1 MYPRLRD
8 FPQPAMID
16 NLAEEAR
23 TPDTLPLHPPQDP
36 QAPPAPQQEPQ
47 VLDEPNKA
55 QQALEVRFEPPPG
68 EPARSSM
75 TLELRCGAPDAIIRY
90 ALSADMDESSP
101 IYQAG
106 EPILLTRSAV
116 VSARAWSGGIEG
128 PISSASYE
136 IIQALWQQRE
146 PEDQS
151 DAVAHQESRAFDFDD
166 GWKAAAASTRGKLHA
181 HRAGWREDSFSIAQA
196 NSPAGSWAILAVA
209 DGAGSANLARVG
221 SRLACHASVE
231 SLRLSLSEQE
241 LSEDIGLLKERD
253 LPLLREKI
261 VQSARDALQVLAVEA
276 EQRQKPLGDF
286 ATTLLLLVRCAWK
299 NQHVCGALQIGDGA
313 IVLQNRD
320 GLLTILGVADHGEH
334 SSETRFL
341 STPGIEA
348 ELAARTRF
356 SIRSGLSA
364 VAVLSDGVSDDF
376 FPEEKRLPEVFAQVL
391 PLVRGEAGDAALL
404 GWLGYEKKGSS
415 DDRTI
420 IVSWGPEPGA
430 ASTCSTEPGEPTGEI
445 ASQGGVDDAAADGA
459 A

>member
-1 MYPRLRD
+1 MYPRLRA
-8 FPQPAMID
+8 FPQPAMTD
-16 NLAEEAR
+16 NLAEEAL
-23 TPDTLPLHPPQDP
+23 TPDTLPLHPPQ
-36 QAPPAPQQEPQ
+36 APPALQQEPQ
-47 VLDEPNKA
+47 VLDEPSEA
-55 QQALEVRFEPPPG
+55 QQALAVRFEPPPG

-75 TLELRCGAPDAIIRY
+75 TLELRCDTPDAIIRY
-90 ALSADMDESSP
+90 SIGADLDESSP

-106 EPILLTRSAV
+106 EPILLTRSGIIT
-116 VSARAWSGGIEG
+116 ARAWSGGTEG

-151 DAVAHQESRAFDFDD
+151 DAVAHQESCAFDFDD
-166 GWKAAAASTRGKLHA
+166 GWKACAASTRGKLHA
-181 HRAGWREDSFSIAQA
+181 HRALWREDSFSIAQA
-196 NSPAGSWAILAVA
+196 SSSAGTWAILAVG

-253 LPLLREKI
+253 LPLLREKL
-261 VQSARDALQVLAVEA
+261 VQSAQSALQVLEAEA

-299 NQHVCGALQIGDGA
+299 NQHVCASLQVGDGA
-313 IVLQNRD
+313 IALQNRD

-348 ELAARTRF
+348 ELAERTRF

-391 PLVRGEAGDAALL
+391 PLAQGAEGDAALL

-420 IVSWGPEPGA
+420 IVSWEPEPGA
-430 ASTCSTEPGEPTGEI
+430 PSTCSTESGESAGEI
-445 ASQGGVDDAAADGA
+445 SGQGGVEDAASDGA